1 MKPPEGSTVIGKSV
15 TIRGEMSGQEDL
27 FMDGTIEGTISLSD
41 GRLTIGPN
49 ARVQADLQAR
59 DVVIYGR
66 VDGKVHAMGRIE
78 LRDSAAVRGDLFAER
93 LSIEENA
100 SVKGRV
106 ELTETAARS
115 GAGHASSAELF
126 PAGTGASAL
135 S

>member
-27 FMDGTIEGTISLSD
+27 FMDGAIEGTISLSD
-41 GRLTIGPN
+41 ARLTIGPN

-59 DVVIYGR
+59 DIVIYGR
-66 VDGKVHAMGRIE
+66 VDGKVRATGRIE

-100 SVKGRV
+100 TVKGRV
-106 ELTETAARS
+106 ELTEAKSRPAAAQS
-115 GAGHASSAELF
+115 PTAELF
-126 PAGTGASAL
+126 PAGATAPAS

>member
-15 TIRGEMSGQEDL
+15 TIHGEMSGQEDL
-27 FMDGTIEGTISLSD
+27 FMDGTIEGTISLSE

-66 VDGKVHAMGRIE
+66 VDGKVRATGRIE

-115 GAGHASSAELF
+115 GGPVSSAELF